1 MRSGLAILLFLAPMT
16 LFAEEGTR
24 LVSLETAVNGLYAVA
39 DGKCDVE
46 VANLK
51 LEKEPCK
58 LARRQGDDEH
68 VYLVT
73 ADKRGELELIIEGT
87 MSETSPNWKLIYRKG
102 AQST

>member
-24 LVSLETAVNGLYAVA
+24 LVSLETAMDGLYPVA
-39 DGKCDVE
+39 AGKCDVE

-51 LEKEPCK
+51 LEQEPCD
-58 LARRQGDDEH
+58 LARRQGDEEH

-73 ADKRGELELIIEGT
+73 ADKSGQPVLIIEGT
-87 MSETSPNWKLIYRKG
+87 TSGTNPNWRLIYRKG
-102 AQST
+102 SQST